1 MQQPTLDH
9 VAIRVADR
17 AATSAELTRLLD
29 WRVIET
35 TDRFTL
41 LGAHGDHGKLTLL
54 DAAAGDRPVPGRLV
68 SIVLA
73 DSAGGGTRPPIALA
87 DGLVAGFVPLDEL
100 GAGWRA
106 TPRHAVVGVSL
117 RATDPPI
124 AAARLEAEHGMRV
137 ASMGAE
143 LAVLDVDHGAASGR
157 ITLSRE
163 RWDHDAPSMLDHVG
177 IRVPDAEEW
186 RRRAERAEVE
196 VVKWVDA
203 PHSRAVFV
211 AGPEQLLLE
220 FVELTRPL
228 EQ

>member
-1 MQQPTLDH
+1 MLDH

-17 AATSAELTRLLD
+17 AATSAELIRLLE
-29 WRVIET
+29 WHVIEA

-54 DAAAGDRPVPGRLV
+54 DAAAGDRPMPGRLV

-73 DSAGGGTRPPIALA
+73 DSAGAGTRPPIALA
-87 DGLVAGFVPLDEL
+87 EGLVATFTPLGGL
-100 GAGWRA
+100 GRAWKA

-137 ASMGAE
+137 ESMSPE
-143 LAVLDVDHGAASGR
+143 LAVLDVDHGASSGR

-163 RWDHDAPSMLDHVG
+163 RWDHEVSSMLDHVG

-196 VVKWVDA
+196 VVKWVEA

-211 AGPEQLLLE
+211 AGPDHLLLE
-220 FVELTRPL
+220 FVELTRSL